1 MKINQKILAVTAVL
15 AAGLLAGCGAASSST
30 ASSAVSVSSVPASS
44 VAASSVAA
52 SSEAE
57 QIGAVQ
63 PIAQDTLKDMQT
75 GSYKFAARI
84 TAIKDGQASLT
95 VYGYDSYEK
104 DAIDS
109 LQEGDVIST
118 HLDGAS
124 DAQDVTIDSI
134 ERNEETG
141 NVIINGG
148 VEEGGIEL
156 CTDHDVY
163 RTLTMDDYPVYYTVG
178 DLTLPLAENV
188 TLEDSSADPQASAV
202 KSNGISAV
210 EEAVNADPDSWFCN
224 NTTVS
229 TDNGSVSSIVRI
241 WVP

>member
-1 MKINQKILAVTAVL
+1 MKINQKILAITAVL
-15 AAGLLAGCGAASSST
+15 TAGLLAGCGASASSST
-30 ASSAVSVSSVPASS
+30 ASSAASSEPASS
-44 VAASSVAA
+44 VTASSAAA

-57 QIGAVQ
+57 QTGAVQ
-63 PIAQDTLKDMQT
+63 PIAPDTLKDVQT
-75 GSYKFAARI
+75 GSCKFAAKI

-104 DAIDS
+104 NAIDS

-124 DAQDVTIDSI
+124 DAQDVTINSI
-134 ERNEETG
+134 ERNESTG
-141 NVIINGG
+141 NVVINGG
-148 VEEGGIEL
+148 IEEGGIEL
-156 CTDHDVY
+156 RTDNDVY
-163 RTLTMDDYPVYYTVG
+163 RTLTLDDYPVYYTVG
-178 DLTLPLAENV
+178 ELTLPLAENV
-188 TLEDSSADPQASAV
+188 TLEDSSADPQASTV
-202 KSNGISAV
+202 KSNGVSAV
-210 EEAVNADPDSWFCN
+210 EEAFNADPDSWFCT